1 MKTIYK
7 KLLFLFLLLPF
18 SVLAQSTL
26 SGVVLDKSSGQPLPG
41 VNVVVSGTSNGVV
54 TDFDGK
60 FKLTKVVKGDKIVFS
75 FIGLKSES
83 IVYSNQTSITVSLQE
98 DANQLS
104 EVVVQVGYG
113 TVKKKDATGSLT
125 TITTKDFNKGANVTA
140 ENLLNGRVAGLSI
153 NTSGAPGSGSQI
165 RIRGGASLSASND
178 PLIVI
183 DGLPIDNSTSVG
195 ATSILSSLNPAT
207 IESMTVLKDASA
219 TAIYGS
225 RASNGVIIITTKKGG
240 KNLEAEYNFQLGIG
254 RKVNQVSV
262 FGADQYRNIVGVRQ
276 NQLLAADPNTGV
288 NLPNL
293 LGTANTNWQDE
304 IYRTAEM
311 VDQSFTVKG
320 SLFDKIPTRLTVG
333 KTFQEGLRLTNQ
345 FDRNTVGLAMNPTF
359 LKDHLKVR
367 LNANYSNEKN
377 RFADGVEGSA
387 IRFDPTQ
394 PVYAPANTNYGGYF
408 QYTATPNGLPI
419 TNAPW
424 NPVAQLMQTH
434 DNGTY
439 RRTFGNL
446 ELDYKL
452 PFFPSVRAVVNV
464 GYDSGNGDRMR
475 TVDTNSR
482 SAYNGTVLQGV
493 KENQT
498 ETKTNKLFDGYLVYN
513 KNFSDLAFE
522 ATAGYSYQKFQR
534 ESFNSFNVLNPN
546 SQAPDVTT
554 YGDQVLVSFF
564 GRTYMTLKDK
574 YLMTL
579 TYRRDGSSEFSP
591 ENRWGNFPAAALA
604 WKMKEE
610 TFLKDSKVFSDLKL
624 RLGWG
629 VTGQKDMGTANF
641 LYLEPYSIGNSNSQY
656 VFGTVPT
663 NLAVPQFRNVNIKWE
678 ETTTANVGFD
688 FGFFNNRLT
697 GSVEAFS
704 KVSKNLLSYAAI
716 SDGSNFSNA
725 GFQNIGS
732 LSSKGFEVTLNA
744 AIVKTND
751 FNWNVNFNATKFERR
766 IDELALGSD
775 VLTGGI
781 GGGTGGTIQI
791 FSQGYTPNSFYVF
804 KQLYD
809 VNGRP
814 IQGAYADLNGDGIVN
829 NSDRYIKYNGD
840 PDFIFGFAS
849 NFNYK
854 NLDFSFNLRANL
866 GNHIYNN
873 INSVSAYYSLVQNN
887 TVLGNIPTSVLD
899 TNFIQAGSLGTQ
911 SDIYIENASFLRMD
925 NITLGYSFPKWL
937 EGKASLRISAGV
949 QNAFVLTK
957 YSGLD
962 PEITNNGIDNTI
974 YPRPRTLLFGAN
986 IKF

>member
-1 MKTIYK
+1 
-7 KLLFLFLLLPF
+7 
-18 SVLAQSTL
+18 
-26 SGVVLDKSSGQPLPG
+26 
-41 VNVVVSGTSNGVV
+41 
-54 TDFDGK
+54 
-60 FKLTKVVKGDKIVFS
+60 
-75 FIGLKSES
+75 
-83 IVYSNQTSITVSLQE
+83 
-98 DANQLS
+98 
-104 EVVVQVGYG
+104 
-113 TVKKKDATGSLT
+113 
-125 TITTKDFNKGANVTA
+125 
-140 ENLLNGRVAGLSI
+140 
-153 NTSGAPGSGSQI
+153 
-165 RIRGGASLSASND
+165 
-178 PLIVI
+178 
-183 DGLPIDNSTSVG
+183 
-195 ATSILSSLNPAT
+195 
-207 IESMTVLKDASA
+207 
-219 TAIYGS
+219 
-225 RASNGVIIITTKKGG
+225 
-240 KNLEAEYNFQLGIG
+240 
-254 RKVNQVSV
+254 
-262 FGADQYRNIVGVRQ
+262 
-276 NQLLAADPNTGV
+276 
-288 NLPNL
+288 
-293 LGTANTNWQDE
+293 
-304 IYRTAEM
+304 
-311 VDQSFTVKG
+311 
-320 SLFDKIPTRLTVG
+320 
-333 KTFQEGLRLTNQ
+333 
-345 FDRNTVGLAMNPTF
+345 
-359 LKDHLKVR
+359 
-367 LNANYSNEKN
+367 
-377 RFADGVEGSA
+377 
-387 IRFDPTQ
+387 
-394 PVYAPANTNYGGYF
+394 
-408 QYTATPNGLPI
+408 
-419 TNAPW
+419 
-424 NPVAQLMQTH
+424 
-434 DNGTY
+434 
-439 RRTFGNL
+439 
-446 ELDYKL
+446 
-452 PFFPSVRAVVNV
+452 
-464 GYDSGNGDRMR
+464 
-475 TVDTNSR
+475 
-482 SAYNGTVLQGV
+482 
-493 KENQT
+493 
-498 ETKTNKLFDGYLVYN
+498 
-513 KNFSDLAFE
+513 
-522 ATAGYSYQKFQR
+522 
-534 ESFNSFNVLNPN
+534 
-546 SQAPDVTT
+546 
-554 YGDQVLVSFF
+554 
-564 GRTYMTLKDK
+564 MTLKDK